1 MNPII
6 IGALC
11 GIVVNEVEGFVAENM
26 TEQEIIDTIEQ
37 DICSQAPS
45 FEAFCDSLISKIPQ
59 IVSKNTHWT
68 PPSMLLVCLI
78 SRVLFDLFY
87 YCIIFYRLR
96 SITWRTIKQ

>member
-1 MNPII
+1 MILFVYINRYLLLYNPHNHNPIIII

-45 FEAFCDSLISKIPQ
+45 FEAFCDSLMSKIPQ
-59 IVSKNTHWT
+59 IVSTNTHRT
-68 PPSMLLVCLI
+68 PP
-78 SRVLFDLFY
+78 
-87 YCIIFYRLR
+87 
-96 SITWRTIKQ
+96 